1 MVKVETL
8 QLEPA
13 ADVPNSPLPVLL
25 YRGAFA
31 TGPGLA
37 ERLERLFRANGWGG
51 IWHDGI
57 FPYQHFHDDAHE
69 VLGIAQ
75 GEARVQLGGASG
87 PLVTVRAGDVVVL
100 PAGTGHKRLS
110 ASADLHVVGGYPRGQ
125 EGPAVLRPEREGEDG
140 AALAARA
147 AAVPLPE
154 TDPVEGAGGVLTRL
168 WRADDGSGGA
178 S

>member
-1 MVKVETL
+1 MTEVETL
-8 QLEPA
+8 KLEPA

-31 TGPGLA
+31 AEAGLA

-69 VLGIAQ
+69 VLGIAR
-75 GEARVQLGGASG
+75 GEARVQLGGAEG

-125 EGPAVLRPEREGEDG
+125 EGPAVLQPKARDMV
-140 AALAARA
+140 ALARRCAE
-147 AAVPLPE
+147 VGLPS
-154 TDPVEGAGGVLTRL
+154 TDPVEGAGGPLIRL
-168 WRADDGSGGA
+168 WRVDAKAGEA